1 MYARVKR
8 PIRKFVAFAT
18 AAATAVAL
26 LMVLSASALASET
39 ETFTAFKTCYV
50 PVVTI
55 AVPAPGGYC
64 LITGSSL
71 EILEGAKAYYTDAHV
86 VLGVLS
92 SPVTIRANDED
103 GSTATGFC
111 TYHLQTPTN
120 PVGYGLCSYWSGT
133 GELAGF
139 HATYAVG
146 PPIGGLRH
154 YALTGTFWFDDENED

>member
-1 MYARVKR
+1 
-8 PIRKFVAFAT
+8 
-18 AAATAVAL
+18 
-26 LMVLSASALASET
+26 MVLSASAWADET

-111 TYHLQTPTN
+111 TSPLQTPPN
-120 PVGYGLCSYWSGT
+120 R
-133 GELAGF
+133 ERA
-139 HATYAVG
+139 
-146 PPIGGLRH
+146 
-154 YALTGTFWFDDENED
+154 ALTAAAPLSFRPSLSTVQTVRSTSASLSPNRSASRGSWLGRADTRPA

>member
-8 PIRKFVAFAT
+8 PIRKFVAFAV

-39 ETFTAFKTCYV
+39 ETFTAHKTCYV

-55 AVPAPGGYC
+55 SPPNDGGYC

-86 VLGVLS
+86 ISGVLS
-92 SPVTIRANDED
+92 SPVTIRANDEEE
-103 GSTATGFC
+103 STATGQC
-111 TYHLQTPTN
+111 TYHLPTPTT
-120 PVGYGLCSYWSGT
+120 PGHGRCTYWSGT

-139 HATYAVG
+139 HATYSVG
-146 PPIGGLRH
+146 PPIGGLRV
-154 YALTGTFWFDDENED
+154 YALTGTFWFDDNEDD